1 MYATLHTVHH
11 DLQHDDLMSQI
22 MTTFDAIYH
31 IMDKAKRTVLPSIIQ
46 TKIVIDETKQ
56 LS

>member
-1 MYATLHTVHH
+1 MKYTTLW
-11 DLQHDDLMSQI
+11 I
-22 MTTFDAIYH
+22 
-31 IMDKAKRTVLPSIIQ
+31 KPKRTVLPSIIQ